1 MVAQS
6 TNAVASNIAG
16 VNEAAQET
24 GTAAAQVLTAADDL
38 SRQSDTLRSNVN
50 GFLNKIRAA

>member
-1 MVAQS
+1 MTKAIRRRRLAAAL
-6 TNAVASNIAG
+6 AVA
-16 VNEAAQET
+16 VPP
-24 GTAAAQVLTAADDL
+24 DDL

>member
-1 MVAQS
+1 MAQG